1 MGFPGGSVG
10 KESTCNE
17 EYEGFLPGS
26 NPWRRVWQATLV
38 FLLLEDP
45 MDKGVWWTIVQGI
58 AKSQTEATEHAC
70 T

>member
-10 KESTCNE
+10 KESSCNAE
-17 EYEGFLPGS
+17 DAGLIPGS
-26 NPWRRVWQATLV
+26 NPWRRAWQPTLV

-45 MDKGVWWTIVQGI
+45 MDKGVWWTIVHGI